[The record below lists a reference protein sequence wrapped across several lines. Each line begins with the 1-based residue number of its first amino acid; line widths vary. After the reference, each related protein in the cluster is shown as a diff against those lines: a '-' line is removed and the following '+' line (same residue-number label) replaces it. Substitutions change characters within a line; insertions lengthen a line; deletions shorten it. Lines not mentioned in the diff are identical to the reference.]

1 MTTRTLRA
9 STLFTAL
16 FVLSAGWLAA
26 PHASQD
32 GANEGFILFTSD
44 RANPSELGI
53 CPNCEDIYVMSPN
66 GSNPARLTYGGA
78 DAVVG
83 GPAYNNGGADWSHN
97 RKLIA
102 FQSNRVGGIPQI
114 YTMDPDGSEQQLL
127 VSLPGDGAAFPA
139 FSPTGDQV
147 CFHSQDVAQP
157 SVSLKRR
164 DIYIVNSDGTG
175 LTNITSPFAPGL
187 AGDNIRCDWSRK
199 GDAIVFTSTRDGGDQ
214 LYSMNSDGSGVTRL
228 TGGPDADR
236 DPAAPR
242 LSETNGAW
250 SPGSDLIAF
259 ESNRTY
265 IIVDGKRV
273 YRPEIWVM
281 NADGS
286 NPVQLTDFSLWPTP
300 TNILVT
306 KPTWS
311 PKGDRIAF
319 HRRVG
324 DAVRGHAQIYTMN
337 ADGSDVTQITNTD
350 PPVPITPQFSGFPS
364 WGKWSAQN

>member
-16 FVLSAGWLAA
+16 FVLSGWLAA